1 MSHEVGQPY
10 ALGHRS
16 RTATLN
22 PSPHAKS
29 GASWSPS
36 RNTKDGTKT
45 KRQLLSELAQLREQ
59 LKELGGRTKDQ
70 QETLERV
77 EQSERRFR
85 ALTENALDSIAVMDV
100 EGRILYDSPSAERI
114 WHLPDPSHGKRWNLT
129 AVDTADRRRLKRNFA
144 RTIRQ
149 PGVPIRGSYRVRRP
163 DGSWHLVETVTTNLL
178 LDTSV
183 RGIVVNYRD
192 VTKRQIAQERLKQSE
207 SELRL
212 LSGEILKVAEQ
223 ERARVAR
230 ELHDH
235 LGSELAFLQVKAA
248 VMAEHVRDSPVV
260 EQEILDMARMAERMQ
275 ADCHRIV
282 MSLGSTMVNDLGL
295 IRSIEW
301 FVEEFERRTGISCAI
316 DTPIGDIET
325 DKDCAMAAYR
335 IVQEALANVWRHA
348 KASEASVD
356 VSAKGKTLVVAVSD
370 DGVGFDR
377 AGIAV
382 GKSLG
387 LLSMVERAHLVG
399 GTLRVSS
406 KPGKGTRVV
415 ARLPFTPKPPRGSAG
430 ARVRK
435 EAP

>member
-1 MSHEVGQPY
+1 
-10 ALGHRS
+10 
-16 RTATLN
+16 
-22 PSPHAKS
+22 
-29 GASWSPS
+29 
-36 RNTKDGTKT
+36 
-45 KRQLLSELAQLREQ
+45 
-59 LKELGGRTKDQ
+59 
-70 QETLERV
+70 
-77 EQSERRFR
+77 
-85 ALTENALDSIAVMDV
+85 
-100 EGRILYDSPSAERI
+100 
-114 WHLPDPSHGKRWNLT
+114 
-129 AVDTADRRRLKRNFA
+129 
-144 RTIRQ
+144 
-149 PGVPIRGSYRVRRP
+149 
-163 DGSWHLVETVTTNLL
+163 
-178 LDTSV
+178 
-183 RGIVVNYRD
+183 
-192 VTKRQIAQERLKQSE
+192 
-207 SELRL
+207 
-212 LSGEILKVAEQ
+212 
-223 ERARVAR
+223 
-230 ELHDH
+230 
-235 LGSELAFLQVKAA
+235 
-248 VMAEHVRDSPVV
+248 
-260 EQEILDMARMAERMQ
+260 
-275 ADCHRIV
+275 
-282 MSLGSTMVNDLGL
+282 MVNDLGL